1 MPRPGVEQVIGR
13 DTVVPCSTH
22 HNEFAL
28 TLTVEMRFGHALFP
42 TAGDRRWA
50 ATAERLPSAPLP

>member
-1 MPRPGVEQVIGR
+1 MERVIGR
-13 DTVVPCSTH
+13 DTVVPCSTR

-42 TAGDRRWA
+42 TAGGRRWA